1 MNVVFFD
8 LQKETIL
15 ISPLNVG
22 FSNEK
27 MAIRQ
32 NDLDINKLCT
42 LWVTCAWHYREQ
54 LIAYFAELLF
64 LFLFVAIIY
73 SFISPSYMV
82 A

>member
-8 LQKETIL
+8 LRKETIL
-15 ISPLNVG
+15 IFPLNVG

-42 LWVTCAWHYREQ
+42 LWV
-54 LIAYFAELLF
+54 
-64 LFLFVAIIY
+64 
-73 SFISPSYMV
+73 ISRLALPRATHCV
-82 A
+82 LR

>member
-27 MAIRQ
+27 MVIRQ

-42 LWVTCAWHYREQ
+42 LCVIGRLALPRATHCVLR
-54 LIAYFAELLF
+54 
-64 LFLFVAIIY
+64 
-73 SFISPSYMV
+73 
-82 A
+82 